1 MSRNLIETVMGAV
14 VLAVA
19 GLFIYFAYTNAQ
31 IGAVR
36 GYELSAAFFK
46 VGGLN
51 TGSDVRISGVKVGSV
66 IDRRLDPVTYDAIVV
81 MSIADDVK
89 LPEDTVAAIAS
100 EGPLGGKYV
109 RLEPGSA
116 RTYLAAGDRLKQTR
130 SFKALEDQ
138 VGEIIFLATS
148 RTDAPPA
155 DGPPADGP
163 PAEPYDMLPDQPEQ

>member
-1 MSRNLIETVMGAV
+1 MTRNLIETVMGAV

-19 GLFIYFAYTNAQ
+19 GLFIYFAYTNAEV
-31 IGAVR
+31 GAVR
-36 GYELSAAFFK
+36 GYEVSAAFFK
-46 VGGLN
+46 IGGLN

-66 IDRRLDPVTYDAIVV
+66 VDRRLDPTTYDAIVV
-81 MSIADDVK
+81 MSIANDVK

-116 RTYLAAGDRLKQTR
+116 KTYLASGDRLKETR
-130 SFKALEDQ
+130 SFRSLEDQ

-148 RTDAPPA
+148 KPDAPPA
-155 DGPPADGP
+155 SESPADESPAGP
-163 PAEPYDMLPDQPEQ
+163 GQ